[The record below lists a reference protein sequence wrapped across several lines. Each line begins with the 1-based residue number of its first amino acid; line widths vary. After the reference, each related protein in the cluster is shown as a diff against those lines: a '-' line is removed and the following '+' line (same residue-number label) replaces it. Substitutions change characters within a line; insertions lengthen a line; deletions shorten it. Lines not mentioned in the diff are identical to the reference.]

1 MHFMVFVMFTIN
13 LREGVII
20 FAKIWGL
27 LSFLNILKEVGVIFL
42 NFFMYIVMMVVTL
55 MTCAINNNDF

>member
-42 NFFMYIVMMVVTL
+42 NFFMHIVMMVVTL

>member
-42 NFFMYIVMMVVTL
+42 NFFMYILMMVVTL

>member
-42 NFFMYIVMMVVTL
+42 NFFMYILKMVVTL

>member
-27 LSFLNILKEVGVIFL
+27 LSFLNLLKEVGVIFL
-42 NFFMYIVMMVVTL
+42 NFFMYILMMVVTL